1 MTIDPNATDP
11 NTAITNAIRTAAI
24 AKGYADADVVPQFN
38 RERKDSLDS
47 GSWFV
52 LSIKR
57 NAGDD
62 WEVRG
67 RRRTAAELS
76 QLL

>member
-1 MTIDPNATDP
+1 MTIDPNTVID
-11 NTAITNAIRTAAI
+11 NAIRTAAL
-24 AKGYADADVVPQFN
+24 AKGYAAAVVVPQYI

-47 GSWFV
+47 GNWFV

-57 NAGDD
+57 QSGDD

-67 RRRTAAELS
+67 RRRTAAELE

>member
-1 MTIDPNATDP
+1 MTIDPN
-11 NTAITNAIRTAAI
+11 TAIDNAIRAAAL
-24 AKGYADADVVPQFN
+24 AKGYANAVIVPQLI

-47 GSWFV
+47 GTWFV
-52 LSIKR
+52 LSVKR
-57 NAGDD
+57 KAGDD

-67 RRRTAAELS
+67 RRRTAAELE

>member
-1 MTIDPNATDP
+1 V
-11 NTAITNAIRTAAI
+11 
-24 AKGYADADVVPQFN
+24 VVPQYI

-47 GSWFV
+47 GNWFV

-57 NAGDD
+57 QTGDD

-67 RRRTAAELS
+67 RRRTAAELE

>member
-1 MTIDPNATDP
+1 MTKEPISMIDT
-11 NTAITNAIRTAAI
+11 AIRTAAI
-24 AKGYADADVVPQFN
+24 AKGYADALVVPMHS
-38 RERKDSLDS
+38 RERKDSLDA
-47 GSWFV
+47 GNWFV

-57 NAGDD
+57 QAGDD

-67 RRRTAAELS
+67 RRRTEAELT

>member
-1 MTIDPNATDP
+1 MTIEP
-11 NTAITNAIRTAAI
+11 NTMINNAIRSAAL
-24 AKGYADADVVPQFN
+24 AKGYADAAIVPQYS

-47 GSWFV
+47 GNWFV
-52 LSIKR
+52 LSVKR
-57 NAGDD
+57 QAGDD

-67 RRRTAAELS
+67 RRRTADELT

>member
-1 MTIDPNATDP
+1 MTTDLNGPID
-11 NTAITNAIRTAAI
+11 NAIRTAAI
-24 AKGYADADVVPQFN
+24 AKGYADALVVPMFS
-38 RERKDSLDS
+38 RERKDSLDA

-57 NAGDD
+57 EAGDD

-67 RRRTAAELS
+67 RRRTEAELT